1 METKITINGKD
12 PYDCTKEEIFAAW
25 DQPSKNEVIMER
37 LRRLICKLFKHK
49 YHNFGTYGPE
59 SGEDYIVCTRCGK
72 ELLHYIYY

>member
-1 METKITINGKD
+1 
-12 PYDCTKEEIFAAW
+12 
-25 DQPSKNEVIMER
+25 MER